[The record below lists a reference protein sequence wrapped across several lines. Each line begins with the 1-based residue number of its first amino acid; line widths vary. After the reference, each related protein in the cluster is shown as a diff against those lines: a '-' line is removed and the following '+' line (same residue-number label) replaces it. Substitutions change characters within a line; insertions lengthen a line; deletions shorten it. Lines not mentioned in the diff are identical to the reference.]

1 MQTKTFSIIEAV
13 INSVLGYV
21 IGVLSQMAILP
32 LFGIHGVSLQANMGM
47 AALFAITSII
57 RSYFVRRLFDFMDR
71 HLKQSK

>member
-1 MQTKTFSIIEAV
+1 MQSKTLSILEAV

-21 IGVLSQMAILP
+21 IGVLSQMVILP

-57 RSYFVRRLFDFMDR
+57 RGYFVRRLFNFMDR
-71 HLKQSK
+71 HLK